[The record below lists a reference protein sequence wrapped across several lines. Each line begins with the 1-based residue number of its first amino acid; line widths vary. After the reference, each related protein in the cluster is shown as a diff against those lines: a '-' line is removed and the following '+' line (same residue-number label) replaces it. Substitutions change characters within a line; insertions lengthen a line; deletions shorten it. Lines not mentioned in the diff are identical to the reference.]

1 MNDPSFDVY
10 GSLRIKFSTYV
21 DLEAGHF
28 PLVAAEVAR
37 IANEMKANN
46 RPVIV
51 VDDDTGVQLFE
62 L

>member
-37 IANEMKANN
+37 IANEMKSEQQTSH
-46 RPVIV
+46 R
-51 VDDDTGVQLFE
+51 G
-62 L
+62 